1 MPGVARLALT
11 WLPPLA
17 WMVVIFAFSSQHGGG
32 HLPESEVLL
41 RKLGHVTGYFVLTIL
56 LLRALHR
63 AEVAPAMPIAIA
75 AALAYAVSDEWH
87 QSFVPGRTATPV
99 DVGID
104 AIGIGLAALTAGRT
118 RVHERLA

>member
-1 MPGVARLALT
+1 MVRLAFT

-17 WMVVIFAFSSQHGGG
+17 WMAVIFAFSSQHGSG
-32 HLPESEVLL
+32 HLPESEILL

-63 AEVAPAMPIAIA
+63 AEVAAAMPIAIG
-75 AALAYAVSDEWH
+75 AALAYSISDEWH

-104 AIGIGLAALTAGRT
+104 GIGIGLAALTAGRT
-118 RVHERLA
+118 RVLERLA